1 MEEKVI
7 NLEGINPEA
16 LEAEEAEA
24 NEAKAE
30 EVVEEAPAEAA
41 APVSEETDAE
51 SKEAEKGA
59 EIAPEEAENGAPEA
73 EPEEVSEGSENVA
86 EPAEN
91 APESEGAEAPEV
103 DAPAAPEAVES
114 AEEEVPA
121 EPVVAADAGELERE
135 AKAESEAPKRTA
147 RRAPAQRKET
157 SVRERTARKPKMIAE
172 VGTKSDEI
180 EAEEALV
187 KSDKERAE
195 EVYRELLRAQ
205 RSGAYLMGEVFA
217 IEPESDAFKNHVV
230 IDVLYNGVKVMI
242 PDIVY
247 FEDSYDFGSTYDSD
261 PERIKAARRVT
272 NARFQTGAKVYFTV
286 SAVSR
291 EEVPMPDGNTQTV
304 IIAIGD
310 RKNAMAKV
318 RDTYF
323 FHRNRASET
332 RAPRAV
338 SEGDYA
344 KAHVI
349 AVREDMV
356 LVECLGVETRI
367 DAFNLSNQYVE
378 NCRDI
383 TRVGKTLDVRIRK
396 LHVDKS
402 DDDPKKDRVF
412 LTVTCRLNDAAEA
425 LATTKVRTYVAGNV
439 VSYNKEKGI
448 YSIMLKNGVTAVVN
462 AQDVRGQID
471 LNPGDP
477 VNVFVTH
484 VLNTHVIGLAAK
496 A

>member
-59 EIAPEEAENGAPEA
+59 EIAPEEAENG
-73 EPEEVSEGSENVA
+73 
-86 EPAEN
+86 
-91 APESEGAEAPEV
+91 
-103 DAPAAPEAVES
+103 APEAVES

-291 EEVPMPDGNTQTV
+291 EEVPMPDGNMQTV

-383 TRVGKTLDVRIRK
+383 TRPGKTLDVRIRK

-402 DDDPKKDRVF
+402 NDDPKKDRVF